1 MKTALQKT
9 ESLVKQALAGEG
21 AEQALT
27 ALSECCQILRQRV
40 GQDSV
45 KTVSPDDLQAARTL
59 QVWAHK
65 LAQHLSEQDEN
76 RLEEIAWQL
85 RCSPILALHGY
96 QRHLVG
102 PAMLDWADCNARQ
115 GNLEKAD
122 MLYSAV
128 IQDFRMLLDI
138 EPAPSTESFTALDS
152 LKKALERHSQ
162 EHPVELEQTRARL
175 KQWEQKISV

>member
-1 MKTALQKT
+1 MKAALRKT
-9 ESLVKQALAGEG
+9 ESLVKGALAGEP

-40 GQDSV
+40 GKNLV
-45 KTVSPDDLQAARTL
+45 KAVSPDDLQAARSL
-59 QVWAHK
+59 QMWAHR
-65 LAQHLSEQDEN
+65 LAQHLSEKDED

-85 RCSPILALHGY
+85 RCSPILALHGH

-115 GNLEKAD
+115 GNQEKAD
-122 MLYSAV
+122 MLYNAV
-128 IQDFRMLLDI
+128 IQDFRMLLAL
-138 EPAPSTESFTALDS
+138 EPVPSTESFTALDS

-162 EHPVELEQTRARL
+162 EHPAELEQARARL
-175 KQWEQKISV
+175 RQWEKMISL